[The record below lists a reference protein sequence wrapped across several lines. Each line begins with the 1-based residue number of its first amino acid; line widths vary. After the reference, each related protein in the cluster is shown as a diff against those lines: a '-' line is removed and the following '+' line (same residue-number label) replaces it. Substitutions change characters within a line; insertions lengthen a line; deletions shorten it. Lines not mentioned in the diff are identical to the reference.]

1 MIAGAIAG
9 RINVVV
15 ESEQHTG
22 SRLPRIIG
30 IVGAIGFLVTGV
42 GAMAAPES
50 FFDSV
55 ATFEPY
61 NQHFVQDIG
70 SFNLGLGMVLVLAL
84 RPRADALF
92 AALAGAAIGSGAHVL
107 SHVIG
112 WDLGGTPELDVPL
125 FAVLTILLAVA
136 ALVRH
141 REA

>member
-1 MIAGAIAG
+1 
-9 RINVVV
+9 VDQQ
-15 ESEQHTG
+15 EQAA

-30 IVGAIGFLVTGV
+30 IIGAIGFLATGV
-42 GAMAAPES
+42 AAMAAPET

-61 NQHFVQDIG
+61 NQHFIQDIG

-84 RPRADALF
+84 RQGADALF

-112 WDLGGTPELDVPL
+112 WDLGGTPEMDVPL
-125 FAVLTILLAVA
+125 FAVLTVLLAA
-136 ALVRH
+136 AAAIRH
-141 REA
+141 RETRAS